1 MPDPLS
7 EGSVYAQISS
17 QSCKC
22 DTTMIMRN
30 GMRTDSPLITG
41 SIPVVITKFMVPIM
55 IGQLFQQMYN
65 AADALIVGNFL
76 SARSLAAVSSTS
88 SLVYLIIGFCLGFS
102 TGASVIVARR
112 IGEGDEEATSR
123 AVHTAVVIGIAISIL
138 TTLFGTLFADDLLA
152 LMHTPADILGEAASY
167 LRIYFGGCASVV
179 LYNMFVGIVQA
190 SGDSRHPLYYLLA
203 GSVLNIILD
212 LLFIAVF
219 HTGVEGAAIATVI
232 SQSAAACLVLIQL
245 IRATDATRLS
255 FSKLRPD
262 SENLRLILQNGFP
275 AAVQDCAVAG
285 IGSSIRAE
293 GFAFIFITAFSIE
306 ITTFISQNIGAG
318 EYERAEKGMRFTLV
332 TAVAAIEAVGILMH
346 FNAPRIIS
354 AFSSTPEV
362 LFYGTM
368 RLRICSL
375 FYCLVGFSH
384 ISSAVMQGMG
394 KPNIPVLVMVTC
406 WCLTRVILLATV
418 GQFYHRIELVCWIY
432 PFTWFLSSAV
442 YLFLLRKIK
451 LVPSA

>member
-1 MPDPLS
+1 
-7 EGSVYAQISS
+7 
-17 QSCKC
+17 
-22 DTTMIMRN
+22 
-30 GMRTDSPLITG
+30 MRTDSPLITG

-102 TGASVIVARR
+102 TGAGVIVARR
-112 IGEGDEEATSR
+112 IGEGNEEATSR

-275 AAVQDCAVAG
+275 AAVQDCVIDLSNILIQSYINSFGSAAVAG

-293 GFAFIFITAFSIE
+293 GFAFIFITAFSIA
-306 ITTFISQNIGAG
+306 ITTFISQNNGAG

-354 AFSSTPEV
+354 AFSSAPEV

-394 KPNIPVLVMVTC
+394 KPTIPVLVMVTC

-432 PFTWFLSSAV
+432 PFTWFLSSTV